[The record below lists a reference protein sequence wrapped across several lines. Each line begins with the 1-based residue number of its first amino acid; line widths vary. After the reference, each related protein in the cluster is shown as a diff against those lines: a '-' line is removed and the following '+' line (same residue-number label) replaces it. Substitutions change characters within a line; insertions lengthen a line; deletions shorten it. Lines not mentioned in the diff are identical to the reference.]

1 MTLRF
6 AGAAAALLIA
16 GAAHAAPTTTAIGNV
31 NVLGTSY
38 AVSLL
43 YDDAGDVNQ
52 QSFDALLPS
61 ITFTNASDA
70 LAAATALRDTFG
82 ASFDWVPASSSTY
95 KGVRVAYDSTP
106 SAYDYFTVSDCCSSP
121 FVYGPFNAGRTDGNY
136 FSFAQFTTTAAV
148 PEPETYALMF
158 TGLGLLAI
166 ARRRAQRQG

>member
-1 MTLRF
+1 MKLRI
-6 AGAAAALLIA
+6 AGAAAALLLA
-16 GAAHAAPTTTAIGNV
+16 GAVHAAPTTTAIGNV

-52 QSFDALLPS
+52 QSFNALLPA

-82 ASFDWVPASSSTY
+82 ASFDWVPASSQQY
-95 KGVRVAYDSTP
+95 KGVRVAYDFTAST
-106 SAYDYFTVSDCCSSP
+106 YDYFTVSDCCNAP
-121 FVYGPFNAGRTDGNY
+121 FVYGPFNGVDRTGGNY
-136 FSFAQFTTTAAV
+136 FSFAQFTAAAV

-158 TGLGLLAI
+158 TGLGLLAV